1 MELLW
6 RQGGSRAAA
15 VRLAGRVRP
24 VGWRPVWR
32 PWRQAEQQQTPA
44 ANTRLR
50 QTATLVFASCEAGL
64 GFQDAPAAVEGSEP
78 AAEATAAMEAASD
91 AMSVVAAA
99 ELRARGRHRRG
110 GGAGREGE
118 GGEAASWCGASH
130 LPRRVLA
137 GQTCPADNLDHLGA
151 YALYGG
157 GVASSEEAASQG
169 ARGGG
174 GSAAGSGAAAA
185 PLAVPPSCSTT
196 RTGTLATFCFASR
209 WSAAAVRAVGISA
222 APRRSR

>member
-1 MELLW
+1 M
-6 RQGGSRAAA
+6 
-15 VRLAGRVRP
+15 
-24 VGWRPVWR
+24 GWRPVWR

-78 AAEATAAMEAASD
+78 AAEATAATEAASD

-110 GGAGREGE
+110 RGAGREGE
-118 GGEAASWCGASH
+118 GGEAATWCNASH

-174 GSAAGSGAAAA
+174 GSAAEAGATGGGSAAGSGAAAA
-185 PLAVPPSCSTT
+185 PLAAPPSCSTT
-196 RTGTLATFCFASR
+196 RTGTSATVCFASR
-209 WSAAAVRAVGISA
+209 WKRGHAVRAVGISA